1 MNRILIILLAVC
13 LSNVMFGKSFRVKSF
28 EFEQD
33 KKSLFPNGV
42 ILKKDFSK
50 ERNVVIP
57 EKVTYEGVEYT
68 VEKIGDNAFKD
79 NKEVTTVVISGSV
92 YYIDK
97 SAFKGLKSLTEISSL
112 PTSSELKNLFV
123 SLNKGKKD
131 QLRCD
136 LIIGFS
142 SFADCTSLRTVDLSN
157 RCVLVFVPKN
167 LYGTKAWGMNYP
179 FENCKSLKTVLFG
192 DADFSAFDLKIFKGC
207 HSIERFEVA
216 DASYDMSKVKKLF
229 EADCPFMTDVYP
241 TMAYSGV
248 GNEAKPEDK
257 KVAISKSYP
266 LSSQIS
272 QNSADV
278 PSATPKSEIGHE
290 TISKSEVVHKT
301 VSNPDVNHEFVSNS
315 DVDINVP
322 AGKIKREDTFAF
334 LISNENYTRTD
345 PVMFALNDGNMMKQY
360 CVKVLGIPEKN
371 VMHVK
376 DASLNDMRYQLKRIK
391 DICEAYEGDASIIVY
406 YAGHGIPEEGSSDAY
421 LLPVDGYAE
430 EAKTGLSLKELLG
443 TLGEVPARQV
453 TLFMDACFSGTGR
466 EGKTLF
472 ASRGVVLKPKPV
484 APKGNLVLFSASQGV
499 ESALPYREEGHGMF
513 TYYLLK
519 KLKDTGGKVSL
530 GELAEYLI
538 KNVKRTSV
546 VEGKI
551 QTPTVEASPKM
562 ADWQS
567 SGL

>member
-1 MNRILIILLAVC
+1 MYRISLILILAVC
-13 LSNVMFGKSFRVKSF
+13 LSNVMFGKSFRVRSF
-28 EFEQD
+28 EFEQVE
-33 KKSLFPNGV
+33 KSVFPNGV
-42 ILKKDFSK
+42 ILKKDFSQD
-50 ERNVVIP
+50 RNVVIP
-57 EKVTYEGVEYT
+57 ETVTYEGVEYT
-68 VEKIGDNAFKD
+68 VVIIGKDAFKD
-79 NKEVTTVVISGSV
+79 NKEVTSVVIPGSV
-92 YYIDK
+92 FHIDK
-97 SAFKGLKSLTEISSL
+97 DAFKGLKSLTEISSL
-112 PTSSELKNLFV
+112 PVTSVLKDMYFT
-123 SLNKGKKD
+123 LNKGNKI
-131 QLRCD
+131 RCD
-136 LIIGFS
+136 LILGVY
-142 SFADCTSLRTVDLSN
+142 SFAGCTSLQTVDLSN
-157 RCVLVFVPKN
+157 RRVIVGGDSDWIAF
-167 LYGTKAWGMNYP
+167 G
-179 FENCKSLKTVLFG
+179 NCRSLKTVLFG
-192 DADFSAFDLKIFKGC
+192 AVYFPDDVPKTFKGC

-216 DASYDMSKVKKLF
+216 EASYDMTKVKKLF

-241 TMAYSGV
+241 NLAYPVDG
-248 GNEAKPEDK
+248 
-257 KVAISKSYP
+257 KVAIPKSDP
-266 LSSQIS
+266 LASHNS
-272 QNSADV
+272 QNSDDV
-278 PSATPKSEIGHE
+278 HSVAPKSEIEHE
-290 TISKSEVVHKT
+290 SVSKSEAGHKT
-301 VSNPDVNHEFVSNS
+301 VSNPDVNHEAVYNS

-322 AGKIKREDTFAF
+322 EGKVKRNDTFAF

-371 VMHVK
+371 VTHVK

-391 DICEAYEGDASIIVY
+391 DICEAYDGDASIIVY

-430 EAKTGLSLKELLG
+430 DAKTGLSLKELVE

-472 ASRGVVLKPKPV
+472 ASRGVVLKPKSV

-499 ESALPYREEGHGMF
+499 ETALPYKEEGHGMF

-519 KLKDTGGKVSL
+519 KLKDTKGKVSL

-562 ADWQS
+562 AHWKS

>member
-1 MNRILIILLAVC
+1 
-13 LSNVMFGKSFRVKSF
+13 
-28 EFEQD
+28 
-33 KKSLFPNGV
+33 
-42 ILKKDFSK
+42 
-50 ERNVVIP
+50 
-57 EKVTYEGVEYT
+57 
-68 VEKIGDNAFKD
+68 
-79 NKEVTTVVISGSV
+79 
-92 YYIDK
+92 
-97 SAFKGLKSLTEISSL
+97 
-112 PTSSELKNLFV
+112 
-123 SLNKGKKD
+123 
-131 QLRCD
+131 
-136 LIIGFS
+136 
-142 SFADCTSLRTVDLSN
+142 
-157 RCVLVFVPKN
+157 
-167 LYGTKAWGMNYP
+167 
-179 FENCKSLKTVLFG
+179 
-192 DADFSAFDLKIFKGC
+192 
-207 HSIERFEVA
+207 
-216 DASYDMSKVKKLF
+216 
-229 EADCPFMTDVYP
+229 
-241 TMAYSGV
+241 MA
-248 GNEAKPEDK
+248 
-257 KVAISKSYP
+257 
-266 LSSQIS
+266 SQIS

-371 VMHVK
+371 VTHVK

-430 EAKTGLSLKELLG
+430 EAKTGLSLKELVG

-499 ESALPYREEGHGMF
+499 ESALPYKEEGHGMF

-562 ADWQS
+562 TDWQS